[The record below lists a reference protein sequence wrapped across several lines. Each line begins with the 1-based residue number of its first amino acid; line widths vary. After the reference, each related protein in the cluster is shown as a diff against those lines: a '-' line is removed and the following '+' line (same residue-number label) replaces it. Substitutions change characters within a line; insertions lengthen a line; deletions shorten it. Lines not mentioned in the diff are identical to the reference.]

1 VKRRFVKRSA
11 VLFAV
16 TLFFIAPQGCFA
28 AGGEKPQ
35 GRLETTELVIL
46 RNDGTGAATV
56 LAEIASADEQR
67 RRGLM
72 GRKSLADG
80 EGMFFV
86 FETDRILSFWMK
98 DTLIPLSI
106 AFIAYDGRILEIH
119 DMESQS
125 LRPVQSA
132 RSARYALEVPRGW
145 FARSRIEPGDT
156 IQLTESK

>member
-1 VKRRFVKRSA
+1 MRRPSG
-11 VLFAV
+11 LFAAALLV
-16 TLFFIAPQGCFA
+16 IAVQSCA

-35 GRLETTELVIL
+35 SKLETTEAVIL
-46 RNDGTGAATV
+46 RKDGTGVVV
-56 LAEIASADEQR
+56 LAEMARSDEQR

-80 EGMFFV
+80 EGMLFI

-119 DMESQS
+119 DMEAKN

-132 RSARYALEVPRGW
+132 RSARYALEVPQGW
-145 FARSRIEPGDT
+145 FSRAGIEPGDT
-156 IQLTESK
+156 IQLAISR

>member
-1 VKRRFVKRSA
+1 M
-11 VLFAV
+11 LF
-16 TLFFIAPQGCFA
+16 LFTGQSCA

-35 GRLETTELVIL
+35 GRLETTELALL
-46 RNDGTGAATV
+46 RKDGTGAVV
-56 LAEIASADEQR
+56 LAEMARTGEQR

-106 AFIAYDGRILEIH
+106 AYIAYDGRILEIH
-119 DMESQS
+119 DMEAQS
-125 LRPVQSA
+125 LRSVQSA
-132 RSARYALEVPRGW
+132 RSARYALEVPQGW
-145 FARSRIEPGDT
+145 FARAGIEAGD
-156 IQLTESK
+156 IVQLQDWPASD

>member
-1 VKRRFVKRSA
+1 MPRRA
-11 VLFAV
+11 GLFA
-16 TLFFIAPQGCFA
+16 A
-28 AGGEKPQ
+28 ALVFVAVQSCVARDGEKPQ

-46 RNDGTGAATV
+46 RKDGTGAV
-56 LAEIASADEQR
+56 ILAEIASSDEQR

-80 EGMFFV
+80 EGMLFV

-119 DMESQS
+119 DMEIKS

-132 RSARYALEVPRGW
+132 RSARYALEVPQGW
-145 FARSRIEPGDT
+145 FSRAGIGPGDT
-156 IQLTESK
+156 VELTIED